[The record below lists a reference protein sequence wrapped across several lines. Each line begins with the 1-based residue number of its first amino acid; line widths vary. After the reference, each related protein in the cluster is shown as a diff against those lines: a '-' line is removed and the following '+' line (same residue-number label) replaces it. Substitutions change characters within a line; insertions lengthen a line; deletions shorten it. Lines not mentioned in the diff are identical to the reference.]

1 MRLLCK
7 LGTPKTQ
14 LRSSRAGRGPSGP
27 AGTGR
32 EGKESPRCPSPQRRA
47 PARAPLPAPQT
58 SLRARNLPSFII
70 ITRAV
75 IAVFISFQSPKSC
88 RGLGYPGRNPGLSRG
103 GLLLPFAVWLARR
116 IGKFLSIII
125 LTFVPPIGRSKPLKR
140 KESEPFLPAAARPL
154 PGALSKRGIPLGAG
168 CFSPGSLSIT
178 VSGGFIFSSVSRRRR
193 HHRKTAT
200 PRPRSVCGRPRR
212 TLPASRPL
220 PAAVHAPCASP
231 LAGHGVTRDVW
242 QQRSRGSRG
251 ETGGTD
257 PSLQRDPPSA
267 RGAALQVLGKQGFA
281 GGRQQPAADHRGQM
295 LRPLRRGERSPPRA
309 AAGGQPRSA
318 SRGCLR
324 WAQPSGGSVRGWLQQ
339 RGGWLGNSSA
349 G

>member
-1 MRLLCK
+1 MVPI
-7 LGTPKTQ
+7 TAAP
-14 LRSSRAGRGPSGP
+14 GPSPG
-27 AGTGR
+27 
-32 EGKESPRCPSPQRRA
+32 SP
-47 PARAPLPAPQT
+47 PAPQT
-58 SLRARNLPSFII
+58 SLRARNLPRFII

-103 GLLLPFAVWLARR
+103 GLLLPFAVWLARL
-116 IGKFLSIII
+116 IGRFLSIII
-125 LTFVPPIGRSKPLKR
+125 LTFVAPIRRSKPLKR

-193 HHRKTAT
+193 HHRKTVT
-200 PRPRSVCGRPRR
+200 PRPWSVCGRPRR

-220 PAAVHAPCASP
+220 PAPVHAPCASP

-242 QQRSRGSRG
+242 QHRSRGSRG

-257 PSLQRDPPSA
+257 PSLQRDPPPV
-267 RGAALQVLGKQGFA
+267 RGAALRALGKQGFA

-295 LRPLRRGERSPPRA
+295 LRPLRRGERSPP
-309 AAGGQPRSA
+309 G
-318 SRGCLR
+318 
-324 WAQPSGGSVRGWLQQ
+324 QQ
-339 RGGWLGNSSA
+339 RGGSPGALPEAASGGRSRR
-349 G
+349 GDP